1 MSVAGEPPHLLMAN
15 TAVQTGAT
23 PAPKSLVARF
33 IGVITSPRET
43 YEAVVAHPKWLGMLA
58 VVAIGMGLLF
68 GGFLFTK
75 TGQDAWL
82 DSVINSPFSRGVS
95 EQQIQGMQRIAPFVG
110 YFALGQFLILLP
122 IISAALAG
130 ILYAVFNAA
139 MGGTATFKQVFAVV
153 VHAGPIGVLSALFT
167 VPLNYSR
174 GTMSSAT
181 NLGVFLPMLSEQS
194 FVARFLGMIDIFLL
208 WQLIVLSI
216 GLAVLYRRRTQPIA
230 TALLV
235 VYAIIALI
243 VAVVRGGTGA

>member
-1 MSVAGEPPHLLMAN
+1 MAS
-15 TAVQTGAT
+15 TAVQTGAGA
-23 PAPKSLVARF
+23 APKGLVARF
-33 IGVITSPRET
+33 IGIITSPRDT
-43 YEAVVAHPKWLGMLA
+43 YEAVVAHPKWFGMLA

-68 GGFLFTK
+68 AGFLFTK

-82 DSVINSPFSRGVS
+82 EAAITGPFSRRVN

-110 YFALGQFLILLP
+110 YFALVQFLIGLP
-122 IISAALAG
+122 LVSVVIAA

-139 MGGTATFKQVFAVV
+139 LGGTATFKQVFAVV
-153 VHAGPIGVLSALFT
+153 VHGGPIGILSALFT

-181 NLGVFLPMLSEQS
+181 NLGVFLPMLPEQS
-194 FVARFLGMIDIFLL
+194 FLAHFLGVIDIFLV
-208 WQLIVLSI
+208 WQLFVLSI

-235 VYAIIALI
+235 VYGIIAVI
-243 VAVVRGGTGA
+243 IAFVRGGTGA